1 MVFIRLIGLK
11 GLAIK
16 DDAPACIAEDLFS
29 SKADALTTIT
39 GILDNSEFKFFNC
52 LIKLIPFSSSIF
64 TSHNI
69 K

>member
-39 GILDNSEFKFFNC
+39 CI
-52 LIKLIPFSSSIF
+52 
-64 TSHNI
+64 
-69 K
+69 